1 MTREPDEQEAFGL
14 GQLIQRQ
21 AESLPVASTSSSHD
35 AADGARDWQKN
46 GEDRLRALLR
56 GQGLTTTSAE
66 RAESAYPTL
75 VGASPVQ
82 RAPAHRR
89 PVSTTRPVS
98 SRPPGSDLAL
108 DSIQGSLGDSL
119 DASYWDSVAKS
130 DGELENVFGSRR
142 KRQLRWAA
150 AALAVAGLCGA
161 VFFATIRSSLSD
173 DLQFQVAEGPWR
185 ASGHVEAPEAP
196 EVLEFTDGSRLTLAA
211 SSSLRVR
218 ATDADGAEVVIEHG
232 ALESEVI
239 HAKKTQWSVF
249 AGPYEVRV
257 VGTRFSTEWDPATQK
272 IAVVLHEGTVQVL
285 GAGIDGNVEL
295 RPGQRFDAGGASHW
309 TVRPKNSAAPTQ
321 DKGDGIELAHLES
334 ETPAD
339 DSDAQTAT
347 PRDGAQQSATW
358 GKLVAQGDFAG
369 VLEAAKKRGLE
380 TCLQSCSGSELRSLA
395 DAARYSGDVELARRA
410 LTRLR
415 DVAPGERTRAGYLL
429 GSLAEARGQAANAL
443 KWYGQYLS
451 ESPGGSLASE
461 ARAGRMRSL
470 VALGQTNAAET
481 AASEYLQLHP
491 GGVGAKTAASILKK

>member
-1 MTREPDEQEAFGL
+1 MTRELDEQEAFGL
-14 GQLIQRQ
+14 GQLIRRQ

-35 AADGARDWQKN
+35 ASAGAQDWQKH

-66 RAESAYPTL
+66 RADSAYPTR
-75 VGASPVQ
+75 VGAPPVQ
-82 RAPAHRR
+82 RAPAHSR
-89 PVSTTRPVS
+89 PVSTTRPLS
-98 SRPPGSDLAL
+98 SRPPGSK
-108 DSIQGSLGDSL
+108 QSLGDSL
-119 DASYWDSVAKS
+119 DASLWDGVWA
-130 DGELENVFGSRR
+130 GENVFGSRR

-161 VFFATIRSSLSD
+161 VFFATLRSSLSN

-185 ASGHVEAPEAP
+185 ATGHVEAPEAP

-239 HAKKTQWSVF
+239 HAKKTQWSIF

-272 IAVVLHEGTVQVL
+272 IAVILHEGTVQVL

-309 TVRPKNSAAPTQ
+309 TVRPQASNTPAPEKT
-321 DKGDGIELAHLES
+321 DGIELAHLET

-339 DSDAQTAT
+339 AGDSEAQTPS
-347 PRDGAQQSATW
+347 PRDVAHPSATW

-369 VLEAAKKRGLE
+369 VLEAAKKRGIE
-380 TCLQSCSGSELRSLA
+380 TCLQSCSSSDLRSLA

-410 LTRLR
+410 LLRLR

-443 KWYGQYLS
+443 KWYGQYLT

-470 VALGQTNAAET
+470 LALGQKNAAET
-481 AASEYLQLHP
+481 AAREYLQLHP